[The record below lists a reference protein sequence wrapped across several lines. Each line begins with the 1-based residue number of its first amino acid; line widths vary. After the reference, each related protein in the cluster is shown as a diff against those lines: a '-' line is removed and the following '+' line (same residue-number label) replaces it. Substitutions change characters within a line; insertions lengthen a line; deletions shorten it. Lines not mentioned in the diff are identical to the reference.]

1 MNPRLFNA
9 LLVSVELILYC
20 FWQQTVDQ
28 INNIMVLLVNFRKLR
43 NLYKVLGRRL
53 ANFLFKEIS

>member
-28 INNIMVLLVNFRKLR
+28 INNIMVLLVDFRKLR